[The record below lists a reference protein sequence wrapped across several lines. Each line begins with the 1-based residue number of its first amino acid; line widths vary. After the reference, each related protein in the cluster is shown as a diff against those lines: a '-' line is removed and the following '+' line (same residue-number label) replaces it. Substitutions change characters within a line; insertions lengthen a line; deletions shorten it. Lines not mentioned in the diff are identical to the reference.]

1 MRFCDRFQVCD
12 AVWKGPFYY
21 PSVAYVIMLKSC
33 LQIWTLK
40 RLIDKYIDVNDDSI
54 NLKRT
59 ALTAKCTNPNKVF
72 RRILERVNTWASET
86 SEIHLNCR
94 KESFRL

>member
-1 MRFCDRFQVCD
+1 MIAFQVCD

-40 RLIDKYIDVNDDSI
+40 RLIDKYTDVNDDSI
-54 NLKRT
+54 DLKRT

-94 KESFRL
+94 KESFQL